1 MLAETVPIGADGAT
15 IKTLKLKSGPAIRK
29 TFYSSAIAPVRPA
42 KASRRYKLYE
52 FEEYVQKE
60 RRRPLPFLWTGS

>member
-15 IKTLKLKSGPAIRK
+15 IKTLKLKSAPAIRK
-29 TFYSSAIAPVRPA
+29 TFYSSAIAPVLLA

-52 FEEYVQKE
+52 FEGYVQEE
-60 RRRPLPFLWTGS
+60 R